1 MIDLDKLQDEAYALK
16 VLIELINK
24 YIPSDA
30 EKVECINTVSSP
42 HGCIPGRAI
51 GKIFYQKNLDNLDTQ
66 IIQEI
71 INIYA

>member
-1 MIDLDKLQDEAYALK
+1 MVNLDKLQDEAYALK

-24 YIPSDA
+24 YLTTDS
-30 EKVECINTVSSP
+30 EKVESINIVAST

-51 GKIFYQKNLDNLDTQ
+51 GRIFYQKGLSEDDTKV
-66 IIQEI
+66 IQEI

>member
-1 MIDLDKLQDEAYALK
+1 MINLDRLQDEAYALK

-24 YIPSDA
+24 YVPSDS
-30 EKVECINTVSSP
+30 EKVEGISLVAST

-51 GKIFYQKNLDNLDTQ
+51 GRIFYGKGVSEEDEKV
-66 IIQEI
+66 IQEI